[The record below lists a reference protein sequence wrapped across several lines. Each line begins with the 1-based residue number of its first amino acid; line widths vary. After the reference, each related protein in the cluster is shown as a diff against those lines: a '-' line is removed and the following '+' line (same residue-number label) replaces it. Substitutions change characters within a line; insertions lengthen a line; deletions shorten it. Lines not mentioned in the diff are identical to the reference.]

1 VSAATTF
8 DTPLRNRRAMI
19 RAAAI
24 ILVATLAVL
33 AMGKH
38 ILIDGTDWSRTGGA
52 VILKTVLYFVPDLAF
67 FPKTV
72 LPLLE
77 TLLIAFWGTTLAI
90 VMAVPVAYLAA
101 KNITPHYPATYA
113 LGRLLIVLSRSTHEI
128 IFALLYVSALG
139 LGPLPG
145 IMALA
150 SRSVGFLAKTTA
162 EAIENVDRGPI
173 EAIEATG
180 AGQIKVFLFGVAPQ
194 IYPIV
199 IGNLI
204 FQLDINL
211 RRAAILGLVGGG
223 GIGLLFAELMQR
235 IEYDKAGT
243 VVMGV
248 TGMVIIGEYISNRIR
263 ARVL

>member
-1 VSAATTF
+1 MSATASLAN
-8 DTPLRNRRAMI
+8 PLRDRRTVF
-19 RAAAI
+19 RTAAI
-24 ILVATLAVL
+24 VVVVSLAVL

-38 ILIDGTDWSRTGGA
+38 ILIDETDWSRTGGA
-52 VILKTVLYFVPDLAF
+52 VILKTALYFVPDLTF
-67 FPKTV
+67 FPKTL

-77 TLLIAFWGTTLAI
+77 TLLIAFWGTALAV
-90 VMAVPVAYLAA
+90 VMAVPVAYFSAR
-101 KNITPHYPATYA
+101 NITPHYPSTYL
-113 LGRLLIVLSRSTHEI
+113 LGRLVIVLSRSTHEI

-150 SRSVGFLAKTTA
+150 SRSVGFVAKTTA

-180 AGQIKVFLFGVAPQ
+180 AGSLKVFLFGVAPQ
-194 IYPIV
+194 IYPV
-199 IGNLI
+199 VVGNVI

-248 TGMVIIGEYISNRIR
+248 TGMVILGEYVSNRIR
-263 ARVL
+263 TRIV